1 MEKRQSIQ
9 VALASLLILAA
20 GLWWFTQTAEETPA
34 TPSPAAQQAASTPS
48 AASAP
53 LPTTAATPVPVIAA
67 ATGPESDAVA
77 LSEEAVD
84 KVLAEKNELAS
95 RASELEAQVSD
106 SQALIALK
114 EKQIRD
120 LEAQLKQTATQN
132 QAGKNRQ

>member
-9 VALASLLILAA
+9 VALAGLLILAA
-20 GLWWFTQTAEETPA
+20 GLWWFTQPPD
-34 TPSPAAQQAASTPS
+34 TPSPAAQQAASIPL

-53 LPTTAATPVPVIAA
+53 LPAAAATVSAIAA
-67 ATGPESDAVA
+67 ETGPESDAVA

-84 KVLAEKNELAS
+84 KVLAEKSELAS

-114 EKQIRD
+114 GKQIRD